1 MNRIPLPLED
11 GNTGAHLGSATMEVV
26 VAVGDAV
33 ACAIAQVTYLDLEAE
48 FWDATISPDWAAI
61 EKAVARS
68 AASRGMWHVAIE
80 WHLLEVQ
87 GADPEVGV
95 DAEVVWAIQEADV
108 FVASGELV
116 SDAIRG
122 DGWELL

>member
-11 GNTGAHLGSATMEVV
+11 GNTGDHLGNATMEVV

-33 ACAIAQVTYLDLEAE
+33 ACAIAQVTYFDLEVE
-48 FWDATISPDWAAI
+48 LWDAPISPDWAAI
-61 EKAVARS
+61 EKAVARCGVR
-68 AASRGMWHVAIE
+68 RGMWLLEIE

-108 FVASGELV
+108 FEASAVLV

-122 DGWELL
+122 DGWGLL